1 MKRYLYITAFILLA
15 CLSSCKKGESV
26 SFGTVEYYPSFLWVD
41 SNITPVKKTF
51 DFDFSQDAKENNSF
65 AEFCFVDNDGKV
77 ISTDVMQVEIDGK
90 QIPDNKFSVKS
101 NVSSKDLVFKFSP
114 KANNG
119 KYQGYLKLVR
129 HSLDR
134 LDSQELQPNSHVS
147 AFQWTLRF
155 DKVMN
160 PLAKVLMWIGIV
172 LLALIVIW
180 FVCLKPIFFPRFGSI
195 QKTINVPGMAPL
207 VVKLKGARM
216 VVVAASHQAKQSSW
230 NRFWTG
236 RILYKTHPA
245 FISPIILKPSKRNR
259 VLSIFQVGAYQ
270 IAPNPMPGIGSAL
283 IIDVAK
289 NLKIN
294 VN

>member
-1 MKRYLYITAFILLA
+1 MAFERKPNRALEKFREGKVAYGMQSYIHDPRLYEVAGWAGMDFCMIDMEHCRLDFTKMTEIIRV
-15 CLSSCKKGESV
+15 CEM
-26 SFGTVEYYPSFLWVD
+26 TD
-41 SNITPVKKTF
+41 MTPVVRVPENSKT
-51 DFDFSQDAKENNSF
+51 
-65 AEFCFVDNDGKV
+65 
-77 ISTDVMQVEIDGK
+77 
-90 QIPDNKFSVKS
+90 
-101 NVSSKDLVFKFSP
+101 
-114 KANNG
+114 
-119 KYQGYLKLVR
+119 
-129 HSLDR
+129 
-134 LDSQELQPNSHVS
+134 
-147 AFQWTLRF
+147 
-155 DKVMN
+155 
-160 PLAKVLMWIGIV
+160 WIRY
-172 LLALIVIW
+172 ALE
-180 FVCLKPIFFPRFGSI
+180 
-195 QKTINVPGMAPL
+195 A
-207 VVKLKGARM
+207 GARM